1 MMFKPR
7 LTPDTGFSVLES
19 TDRSQAATMVLQP
32 QQSTGGPNNEHTV
45 VDQWLYVLSGEGR
58 AVIGNETAELG
69 PGALLLIEA
78 REKHEIRD
86 VGERPLETI
95 NFYAPATY

>member
-7 LTPDTGFSVLES
+7 LTPDTGFNLLES

-32 QQSTGGPNNEHTV
+32 QQSTGGPDNEHTV
-45 VDQWLYVLSGEGR
+45 SDQWLYVLSGEGR

-78 REKHEIRD
+78 GEEHEISN
-86 VGERPLETI
+86 VGDRPLETI
-95 NFYAPATY
+95 NIYSPAAY